1 MWAGFIYASL
11 SWCNPM
17 YNDLIDTWGK
27 LPDFSLSTSPS
38 LSLSVSHLSICSNV
52 SICLNH
58 LSQLPVVNIPL
69 KKYLPSFSAC
79 ITYLH
84 DLLHKS
90 RLMFFFPVMIPG
102 NACQQICIWWELILF
117 TSQRLKRASFSQTQG
132 AYASNIVEG
141 FIEKR
146 VKDIYKTN

>member
-1 MWAGFIYASL
+1 MLHWVGAIPCTMIWLTHGENF
-11 SWCNPM
+11 
-17 YNDLIDTWGK
+17 LI
-27 LPDFSLSTSPS
+27 S
-38 LSLSVSHLSICSNV
+38 LSLPLLLSLCLSPIYLYVQMCL

-58 LSQLPVVNIPL
+58 LSQLPLLNIPL
-69 KKYLPSFSAC
+69 KKYLPSSSAC

-84 DLLHKS
+84 YLLHKS
-90 RLMFFFPVMIPG
+90 RLMFFFPVMIPD